1 MTVSHDRYFLDRVV
15 RRIFSFEEN
24 GNLKQYEGGYTEYM
38 LKREIDAGLDGA
50 EGEKKLTKDELAKEK
65 YDPSKMRQ
73 KKLKFT
79 YMEEKEYQTI
89 EEEIAKLEEKIET
102 IEADIVRFSRDFV
115 KLNELTKEKEKL
127 TSLLNEKM
135 DRWMYLED
143 LAERIKN
150 EN

>member
-1 MTVSHDRYFLDRVV
+1 M
-15 RRIFSFEEN
+15 
-24 GNLKQYEGGYTEYM
+24 KQYEGGYTEYM
-38 LKREIDAGLDGA
+38 LKREIDSGLDIADAGRKNDS
-50 EGEKKLTKDELAKEK
+50 EETTKEK
-65 YDPSKMRQ
+65 YNPSKMRE

-89 EEEIAKLEEKIET
+89 EEDIATLEEKIEA
-102 IEADIVRFSRDFV
+102 IEADIVKFSRDFV

-127 TSLLNEKM
+127 KETLNEKM

-150 EN
+150 EK